1 MSTSDASSRY
11 EDEGARSRASTDE
24 LVDDIR
30 HDINEQIYQ
39 VSVWRVS
46 TVLLL
51 PLAVLPLL
59 SQYLFLLLHQPLSP
73 SHRSPT
79 LRPTIFFILASIT
92 MHLSICDRGIF
103 WLL

>member
-51 PLAVLPLL
+51 LLPVLSLL
-59 SQYLFLLLHQPLSP
+59 SQYYIPIAASTSISVPSVSDLSTNHIFSSLLL
-73 SHRSPT
+73 
-79 LRPTIFFILASIT
+79 
-92 MHLSICDRGIF
+92 
-103 WLL
+103 LLCI

>member
-51 PLAVLPLL
+51 LPPLPALPLL
-59 SQYLFLLLHQPLSP
+59 SQYLFLLLHQPLSL

-79 LRPTIFFILASIT
+79 FLPTIFYILIPIFAFE
-92 MHLSICDRGIF
+92 HLR
-103 WLL
+103 

>member
-39 VSVWRVS
+39 VS

-51 PLAVLPLL
+51 LPVLSLL
-59 SQYLFLLLHQPLSP
+59 SQYLFLLLHQPLSL

-79 LRPTIFFILASIT
+79 FLPPIFYILIPIFAFEHLR
-92 MHLSICDRGIF
+92 
-103 WLL
+103 